1 MKKTIET
8 KTHEEIFWLD
18 EVAKQAN
25 GAVLMQVNESVVL
38 ATICSDFASS
48 SLGDFLPLTVQYIEK
63 TYAAGKIPSGF
74 FKRESKLSE
83 FETLT
88 SRIIDRTL
96 RPLFPKGF
104 YYPTQITV
112 LVLSSDKQT
121 DLQTLALNAASA
133 ALFVSDIPISQPA
146 CAVRVG
152 RIGGA
157 LRLNPTLEE
166 LNQSTLD
173 LFVSGV
179 HENLLMIEMRS
190 IAQDNNASEIP
201 EKQLMEILD
210 FAKNEIAQK
219 SALYAQNLAP
229 HAKTK
234 AQVALCP
241 DIDSPEIYD
250 FIAQNYHDSVY
261 VALQAMAKSERASE
275 LAAVL
280 DSLLGDSHVVAQG
293 WEKESVDAMLQKYK
307 KQVVRAMIL
316 DDKKRAD
323 GRGLRDVR
331 AIAIRTNFLPCV
343 HASVLFTRGQTQA
356 LVTATI
362 GSDSDAQSYELL
374 SDKMGQK
381 ERFMLHYNFPPFC
394 VGEVGMVGSPGRRE
408 LGHGNLARRAL
419 ESSLVNKDAQTVRI
433 VSEILESN
441 GSSSMA
447 SVCGG
452 SLALAAAGI
461 PIHSLIAGVAMGL
474 VTEEERYAI
483 LTDIMGLEDH
493 DGDMDFKVAGGR
505 LGITALQ
512 MDIKLGGLPM
522 HILGEALSQA
532 KEAREQ
538 ILDIMESARKEIVLN
553 EHILPSTLVFSI
565 PPSKMV
571 DVIGQAGKTIREIIE
586 KFAVAIDLNK
596 EIGEVKLTGSSK
608 TDVNAAKEYIQ
619 ALVSGGA
626 KPQVKELYAVGEQ
639 YTGKVKKIMQFGAF
653 VELPK
658 GQDGLVHISKITK
671 KRGESIAQYL
681 SEGQSVSVK
690 IVSLENNKIELSLA
704 DS

>member
-8 KTHEEIFWLD
+8 KTHKETFSLD

-25 GAVLMQVNESVVL
+25 GSVLMQVGGSIVL

-63 TYAAGKIPSGF
+63 SYAAGKIPSGF
-74 FKRESKLSE
+74 FKRESRPSE

-133 ALFVSDIPISQPA
+133 ALFVSNIPISQPA
-146 CAVRVG
+146 CAVRIG
-152 RIGGA
+152 RVHGN
-157 LRLNPTLEE
+157 LCLNPDTAT

-179 HENLLMIEMRS
+179 HDNLLMIEMRS
-190 IAQDNNASEIP
+190 IAQGDKTSEIP
-201 EKQLMEILD
+201 ENELMEILD

-219 SALYAQNLAP
+219 SALYVQNLAP
-229 HAKTK
+229 YAKQK
-234 AQVALCP
+234 VQIALYN
-241 DIDSPEIYD
+241 DINSPEIYD
-250 FIAQNYHDSVY
+250 FIAQNYREPVY
-261 VALQAMAKSERASE
+261 TALQAMAKSERASE
-275 LAAVL
+275 LTAVL
-280 DSLLGDSHVVAQG
+280 ESILADAHVVAQG
-293 WEKESVDAMLQKYK
+293 WERESVDAMLQKYK
-307 KQVVRAMIL
+307 KHAVRAMIL
-316 DDKKRAD
+316 DSKKRAD

-331 AIAIRTNFLPCV
+331 AIDIHTNFLPCV
-343 HASVLFTRGQTQA
+343 HSSVLFTRGQTQA

-381 ERFMLHYNFPPFC
+381 EHFMLHYNFPPFC
-394 VGEVGMVGSPGRRE
+394 VGEVGSIGSPGRRE

-419 ESSLVNKDAQTVRI
+419 EPSLVSKDAQTVRI

-461 PIHSLIAGVAMGL
+461 PIHGLIAGVAMGL
-474 VTEEERYAI
+474 VTEDENYAI

-493 DGDMDFKVAGGR
+493 DGDMDFKVAGSR
-505 LGITALQ
+505 NGITALQ
-512 MDIKLGGLPM
+512 MDIKLGGLRM
-522 HILGEALSQA
+522 HILNEALLQA
-532 KEAREQ
+532 KEARDM
-538 ILDIMESARKEIVLN
+538 ILDIMENACKEIVLN
-553 EHILPSTLVFSI
+553 DQILPSTLIFSI

-586 KFAVAIDLNK
+586 KFSVAIDLNK
-596 EIGEVKLTGSSK
+596 EIGEIKLIGSNK
-608 TDVNAAKEYIQ
+608 NDVNAAKDYIQ
-619 ALVSGGA
+619 TLVAGSA
-626 KPQVKELYAVGEQ
+626 KPLVKELYNVGEQ
-639 YTGKVKKIMQFGAF
+639 YMGKVKK
-653 VELPK
+653 
-658 GQDGLVHISKITK
+658 
-671 KRGESIAQYL
+671 
-681 SEGQSVSVK
+681 
-690 IVSLENNKIELSLA
+690 
-704 DS
+704 

>member
-8 KTHEEIFWLD
+8 KTHEETFFLD

-25 GAVLMQVNESVVL
+25 GAVLMQVGGSVVL

-63 TYAAGKIPSGF
+63 SYAAGKIPSGF
-74 FKRESKLSE
+74 FKRESKPSE

-133 ALFVSDIPISQPA
+133 ALFVSNIPISQPA

-152 RIGGA
+152 RVHGS
-157 LRLNPTLEE
+157 LCLNPDTAT

-179 HENLLMIEMRS
+179 YDNLLMIEMRS
-190 IAQDNNASEIP
+190 IAQNDGASEIP
-201 EKQLMEILD
+201 ENELMEILD

-229 HAKTK
+229 HAKPK

-250 FIAQNYHDSVY
+250 FIAQNYREPVY
-261 VALQAMAKSERASE
+261 TALQAMAKSERASE

-280 DSLLGDSHVVAQG
+280 ESLLADAHVVAQG
-293 WEKESVDAMLQKYK
+293 WERESVDAMLQKYK
-307 KQVVRAMIL
+307 KHAVRAMIL
-316 DDKKRAD
+316 DSKKRAD

-331 AIAIRTNFLPCV
+331 TIDIRTNFLPCV
-343 HASVLFTRGQTQA
+343 HSSVLFTRGQTQA

-374 SDKMGQK
+374 SDKIGQK
-381 ERFMLHYNFPPFC
+381 EHFMLHYNFPPFC
-394 VGEVGMVGSPGRRE
+394 VGEVGTIGSPGRRE

-419 ESSLVNKDAQTVRI
+419 ESSLVSKDAQTVRI

-452 SLALAAAGI
+452 SLALAAADI

-474 VTEEERYAI
+474 VTEDENYAI

-493 DGDMDFKVAGGR
+493 DGDMDFKVAGSR
-505 LGITALQ
+505 NGITALQ

-522 HILGEALSQA
+522 HILNEALLQA
-532 KEAREQ
+532 KEAREM
-538 ILDIMESARKEIVLN
+538 ILDIMENARKEIVPN
-553 EHILPSTLVFSI
+553 DQILPSTLVFSI

-596 EIGEVKLTGSSK
+596 EIGEVKLIGSNK
-608 TDVNAAKEYIQ
+608 NDVNAAKGYIQ
-619 ALVSGGA
+619 TLVAGST
-626 KPQVKELYAVGEQ
+626 KPLVKELYNVGEQ
-639 YTGKVKKIMQFGAF
+639 YMGKVKKIMQFGAF

-681 SEGQSVSVK
+681 SEGQNVSVK
-690 IVSLENNKIELSLA
+690 ITSLENNKIELNLV